1 MRLDQGR
8 TPAETLPVVAAR
20 HPTARLVLEYLVLQG
35 HTRAAQAYAR
45 DVAPIAPAPHLPP
58 AEVQRMRVRQ
68 RMGQALTPEILALVR
83 RGDIEEAR
91 RQCEDAFPAVLAED
105 RAPRGAGP
113 GRGGRG
119 DAAAAR
125 ARRAAPAY

>member
-8 TPAETLPVVAAR
+8 TPAEALPVVAAR

-45 DVAPIAPAPHLPP
+45 DVAPIARAPHLPP

-68 RMGQALTPEILALVR
+68 RMWRSTDARDPGPRA
-83 RGDIEEAR
+83 AR
-91 RQCEDAFPAVLAED
+91 RY
-105 RAPRGAGP
+105 
-113 GRGGRG
+113 RGG
-119 DAAAAR
+119 
-125 ARRAAPAY
+125 APPV